1 MTKYD
6 ILIFM
11 VKMTQSFDNQRRL
24 AVKIIKRNAVKFG
37 FLKFGGSILT
47 NLGTFCFPL
56 CCIPSKIPP
65 PSALPPKLL

>member
-6 ILIFM
+6 ILFFM
-11 VKMTQSFDNQRRL
+11 VKMTQSFDNQRRH

-47 NLGTFCFPL
+47 NFWARFVPFVLYT
-56 CCIPSKIPP
+56 
-65 PSALPPKLL
+65 